1 MPMVKWFFGA
11 GLVSSSKMPLTIA
24 GVNSF
29 DDRP

>member
-1 MPMVKWFFGA
+1 MPIVKCRRGA
-11 GLVSSSKMPLTIA
+11 ASASSSKTALTIA